1 MIKSSNQGETSLRFQ
16 KNLHQGV
23 SKQKVQKFLP
33 VLEGNVSVKYA
44 PKISAKYLLDKYAK
58 SIKCKKLH

>member
-1 MIKSSNQGETSLRFQ
+1 MINNSNQGGTSLRFQ

-44 PKISAKYLLDKYAK
+44 PKFSAKYLLDKYAK